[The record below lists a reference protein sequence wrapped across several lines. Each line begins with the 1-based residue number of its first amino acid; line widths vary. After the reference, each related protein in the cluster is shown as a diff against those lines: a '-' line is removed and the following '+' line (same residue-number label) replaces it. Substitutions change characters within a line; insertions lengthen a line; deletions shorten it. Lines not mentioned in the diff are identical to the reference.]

1 MELKPCPFCGC
12 KATLST
18 ITRIGSPSSDSGYES
33 TIKCCMDNCR
43 ARVVFWALEK
53 QWAID
58 SAIAAWNRR
67 AKLCVR

>member
-12 KATLST
+12 KATLYT
-18 ITRIGSPSSDSGYES
+18 ITKHGIPSADSGYES
-33 TIKCCMDNCR
+33 TIICETEGCS

-58 SAIAAWNRR
+58 SAIYAWNRR
-67 AKLCVR
+67 AEQ